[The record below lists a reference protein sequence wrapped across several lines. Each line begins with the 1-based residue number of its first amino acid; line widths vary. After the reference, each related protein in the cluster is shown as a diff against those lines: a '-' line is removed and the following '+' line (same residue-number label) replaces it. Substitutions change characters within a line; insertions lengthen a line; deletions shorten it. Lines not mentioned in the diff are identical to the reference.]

1 MNKISSILIAL
12 VMLLCL
18 CACNKCTTPD
28 NKSTT
33 VSAKENP
40 TLQPTT
46 CDHDW
51 KAATCTTPKT
61 CSKCNISKG
70 GVAHTW
76 KVATCTTP
84 KTCIHCG
91 QTEGTSLGHDFG
103 SSSSSRC
110 KICGYL
116 PYSAYEITV
125 RFHYMR
131 PDGDYEGWNLWL
143 WDDNGRNSFDPP
155 YGFEVIDGEAIC
167 EFKVRAGTGQIGYIV
182 RYGDWIA
189 KDVDKDQFIDLTG
202 IHSGKVGFYVNSGEE
217 SGELVLYPVLAHDC
231 AAALEYNVFTD
242 ALSA

>member
-1 MNKISSILIAL
+1 MKKTSGILIAL

-18 CACNKCTTPD
+18 CACNKSTTPD

-51 KAATCTTPKT
+51 KSATCTTPKT

-91 QTEGTSLGHDFG
+91 QTEGTSFGHDFG

-116 PYSAYEITV
+116 PYSAYDITV

-131 PDGDYEGWNLWL
+131 PDGDYEGWDLWL
-143 WDDNGRNSFDPP
+143 WAPEGKSKLDPP
-155 YGFEVIDGEAIC
+155 YPLEVDGDEAIG
-167 EFKVRAGTGQIGYIV
+167 EFKVRAGTSRIGYVV
-182 RYGDWIA
+182 RYGEWIS
-189 KDVDKDQFIDLTG
+189 KDVEMDQFIDLTG
-202 IHSGKVGFYVNSGEE
+202 ITSGTVEFYVESGKEG
-217 SGELVLYPVLAHDC
+217 GELVVLYDC
-231 AAALEYNVFTD
+231 C
-242 ALSA
+242 SGG